1 MCQLE
6 NAVAGVSVH
15 VLMSVGK
22 SYVDVNNGH

>member
-6 NAVAGVSVH
+6 NAVAGVLIH

-22 SYVDVNNGH
+22 SWLDVNNGH